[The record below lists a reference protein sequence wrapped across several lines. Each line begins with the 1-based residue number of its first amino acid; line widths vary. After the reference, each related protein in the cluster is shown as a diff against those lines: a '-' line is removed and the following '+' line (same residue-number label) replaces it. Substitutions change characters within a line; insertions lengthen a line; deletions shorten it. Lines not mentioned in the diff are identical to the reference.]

1 VKKILIASTNPGKIT
16 EIKIG
21 LKELKNQGIEILT
34 LNDVIVGEKEPQE
47 TGATFQDNA
56 FIKAKFY
63 ADETQLPVI
72 SDDGGLVIPY
82 LNNEPG
88 VKSRRWLGYDASD
101 QELVNYTL
109 KRLHGVKLFDRKAYL
124 EACLCFYNPQTN
136 DTVFES
142 EKILGSIT
150 ETTTLKIIP
159 GFPYRAIL
167 IVDKFKKYY
176 DELTEEEHHQINH
189 RLIALKRLVN
199 KISNF

>member
-1 VKKILIASTNPGKIT
+1 
-16 EIKIG
+16 
-21 LKELKNQGIEILT
+21 
-34 LNDVIVGEKEPQE
+34 
-47 TGATFQDNA
+47 
-56 FIKAKFY
+56 
-63 ADETQLPVI
+63 
-72 SDDGGLVIPY
+72 
-82 LNNEPG
+82 
-88 VKSRRWLGYDASD
+88 
-101 QELVNYTL
+101 L